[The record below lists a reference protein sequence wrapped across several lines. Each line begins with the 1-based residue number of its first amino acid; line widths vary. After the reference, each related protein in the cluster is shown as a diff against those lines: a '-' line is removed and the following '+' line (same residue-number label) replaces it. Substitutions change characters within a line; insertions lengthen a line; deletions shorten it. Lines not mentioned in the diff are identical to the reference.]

1 MPTMPPVQTVTD
13 PAFESLALRRSILV
27 TAIIG
32 SLGVTWGIV
41 TGSQMILLDGVYA
54 IVGIIISWLLL
65 RASAMAAA
73 GPTTR
78 FPYGRQAVTPLV
90 IGVQGFVLLATLLY
104 ALVEA
109 VFTIRD
115 GGSDVNPGPALVYAV
130 ISTVASLAF
139 WRWIRRRNAGSDLLA
154 AETTGWRVAAFRG
167 VGMTLG
173 FFVLWVL
180 IDSSWDRAA
189 PYVDP
194 VMVVITC
201 AAFLGSPV
209 RMVRTTVVELL
220 EGAPPAELQQPV
232 LTIVRDVFREFDIA
246 EPVVRMTKLGQKLY
260 VEIDAEVRP
269 DATVAD
275 EHRVRT
281 TVRDRLKSLPLEVW
295 LNFELVPPGAV
306 EPPTYD

>member
-1 MPTMPPVQTVTD
+1 VPNTAD
-13 PAFESLALRRSILV
+13 PRFESLALRRSILV

-32 SLGVTWGIV
+32 SIGIAWGIV

-54 IVGIIISWLLL
+54 IIGIVISWLLL

-115 GGSDVNPGPALVYAV
+115 GGSEVNPGPAMVYAFA
-130 ISTVASLAF
+130 STVASLIF
-139 WRWIRRRNAGSDLLA
+139 WQWIRTRNTGSDLLA

-167 VGMTLG
+167 VGMSFG
-173 FFVLWVL
+173 FLLLWVL
-180 IDSSWDRAA
+180 VDSSWHRAA

-194 VMVVITC
+194 VMVLVTC
-201 AAFLGSPV
+201 AVFLGSPI
-209 RMVRTTVVELL
+209 RMVRTTIVELL
-220 EGAPPAELQQPV
+220 EGAPSEEVQEPV
-232 LTIVRDVFREFDIA
+232 LTIVREVFREFDIA
-246 EPVVRMTKLGQKLY
+246 DPVVRMTKVGQKLY

-281 TVRDRLKSLPLEVW
+281 AVRDRLERLPLDVW
-295 LNFELVPPGAV
+295 LNFELVPPGAGASS
-306 EPPTYD
+306 

>member
-1 MPTMPPVQTVTD
+1 MAEQPAAD
-13 PAFESLALRRSILV
+13 AAFESLALRRSIVV
-27 TAIIG
+27 TAILG
-32 SLGVTWGIV
+32 SMGVVWGIT

-54 IVGIIISWLLL
+54 VIGIVISWLLL

-90 IGVQGFVLLATLLY
+90 IGVQGSVLLATLLY

-109 VFTIRD
+109 AFTIRD
-115 GGSDVNPGPALVYAV
+115 GGSNVTPGPAMTYAA
-130 ISTVASLAF
+130 ITTVASLVF
-139 WRWIRRRNAGSDLLA
+139 WWWIRSNSRGSDLLV

-167 VGMTLG
+167 VGMSFG
-173 FFVLWVL
+173 FALLWL
-180 IDSSWDRAA
+180 LTDSSWDGAA
-189 PYVDP
+189 PYIDP
-194 VMVVITC
+194 VMVIVTC
-201 AAFLGSPV
+201 MVFLGPPV

-220 EGAPPAELQQPV
+220 EGAPPAEVQAPV
-232 LTIVRDVFREFDIA
+232 LDIVREVFREFDID
-246 EPVVRMTKLGQKLY
+246 EPVVRMTKVGKKLY

-281 TVRDRLKSLPLEVW
+281 AVRDRLHRLPLDVW
-295 LNFELVPPGAV
+295 LNFELVPPGSS
-306 EPPTYD
+306 ELS